1 MAFLIISESYSN
13 IVMEQLFLFFTELF
27 VLIAVTAFPAR
38 AALYLNHLGLLILKL
53 LSGGTSFLLNC
64 HKLLDVSE

>member
-1 MAFLIISESYSN
+1 
-13 IVMEQLFLFFTELF
+13 MEQLFLFFTELF
-27 VLIAVTAFPAR
+27 VLLIAVTAFPAR